1 MKNSN
6 KKGKIWK
13 WLVPT
18 IAVLTLGIT
27 LPVTITLCSS
37 TKNNKDPNISKIDLK
52 ANLDVI
58 KTEIEKVKKLT
69 DSNQKNEVEI
79 QIKDS
84 LNKSEKFKSSI
95 KNINI
100 DLIDKPQNEKQI
112 ANVNIEFESNGFSI
126 TNYDALENGYSFD
139 SSKNKL
145 TISNVVTNIQGTL
158 NAEID
163 LKANLNVIK
172 NEITKV
178 NNLSDATQKDSVATQ
193 IKESL
198 NNSDK
203 FKSSIKNISIALTD
217 KPNNEKQIAT
227 ITIEF
232 QTNGFT
238 ITNYNDLESGYSFNN
253 SNKQLTISNINTNIQ
268 GTQNIQIDLKAN
280 LELIKEEIKK
290 VQSLSDTNQKD
301 NIANQIKDLLNKPE
315 KLKSSIKNLTIE
327 LIDNPKNEKQEA
339 IINIEFESNG
349 FTITNYEQLDSG
361 YTFNNSNNKLT
372 ISNIYT
378 SIQGTIDTN
387 LNLTMDLEN
396 QIYSSINKT
405 IDDNNFSLSDFLNN
419 KSKIQQALFE
429 SLSKISNLNRLINL
443 VDIFS
448 TTSGINPKEVN
459 VQINFKNGITV
470 NIDNFQTT
478 KFQLTVSGNNYQIT
492 TKNPITLK

>member
-1 MKNSN
+1 M
-6 KKGKIWK
+6 
-13 WLVPT
+13 VPT

-37 TKNNKDPNISKIDLK
+37 TKNNKNPNISKIDLK

-69 DSNQKNEVEI
+69 NSNQKNEVEI

-163 LKANLNVIK
+163 LKSNLNVIK

-178 NNLSDATQKDSVATQ
+178 NNLSDSTQKDSVATQ

-203 FKSSIKNISIALTD
+203 FKSSIKNISIVLTD

-339 IINIEFESNG
+339 IINIEFETNG

-387 LNLTMDLEN
+387 LNLTTDLQN
-396 QIYSSINKT
+396 KIYTEINET
-405 IDDNNFSLSDFLNN
+405 IKVNNFTYGDFLKD
-419 KSKIQQALFE
+419 KSVITQALTI
-429 SLSKISNLNRLINL
+429 SLSKISNLYRLINRT
-443 VDIFS
+443 DIFS
-448 TTSGINPKEVN
+448 SINSSNPREMN
-459 VQINFKNGITV
+459 IEIIFKNGITV
-470 NIDNFQTT
+470 TIDDFQNSSFEL
-478 KFQLTVSGNNYQIT
+478 KINGNEEKIV